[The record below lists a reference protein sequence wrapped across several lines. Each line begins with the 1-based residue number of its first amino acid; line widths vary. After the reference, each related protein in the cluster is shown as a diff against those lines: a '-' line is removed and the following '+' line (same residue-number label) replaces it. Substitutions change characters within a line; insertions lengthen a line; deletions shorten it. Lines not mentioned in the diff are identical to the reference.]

1 MNKSEIVEKICS
13 YGIIAIVRAE
23 NAEKAFKIAS
33 ACAESGISAVEV
45 TFTVPGAEDV
55 IKELSKKKFT
65 SEVLIGA
72 GTVLDPETARLAIS
86 AGAKYIIS
94 PSLNTDTAKFCNRYQ
109 VPYVPGAMTVKEV
122 VECLEV
128 GVDLVKVFPA
138 ELFGPAIIK
147 AIKGPLPQARL
158 VATGGVNIDNV
169 GDWIK
174 AGSSAVGIGTNL
186 TKYAKEGNYEA
197 LVNVGKEYVNK
208 IRIARGG

>member
-23 NAEKAFKIAS
+23 NAEKAFKIAR
-33 ACAESGISAVEV
+33 ACAESGISDVEV